1 MPLEIYCFASLI
13 TSMCPYWGRLPDLLF
28 AMEFKIFRLKHV
40 CLHWNGNT
48 VAVLGLKA
56 VGSFE

>member
-40 CLHWNGNT
+40 CLHWNG
-48 VAVLGLKA
+48 LLC
-56 VGSFE
+56 SFGFESRWFF